1 MDYNWCKSH
10 IMYFALLFLTLLYT
24 ILVNLID
31 QNKAFN
37 RFIPVILFFFVC
49 RKKLVFQEER

>member
-1 MDYNWCKSH
+1 
-10 IMYFALLFLTLLYT
+10 MYFALLFLTLLYT

-37 RFIPVILFFFVC
+37 RFIPVILFFLFVE
-49 RKKLVFQEER
+49 RSWYSKKNDETRRHPRLE